1 MTPSRRRQ
9 WAVALMFVTPAFW
22 SVNYVVARSASH
34 TIAPHMLALGR
45 WLLAGALMAAM
56 HRREIVR
63 QPAAARAEAGRFLVL
78 GALGM
83 WICGAF
89 VYVAGRTTTATNIGL
104 IYAISPVLIALF
116 STLVL
121 KERIAA
127 AQITGTVTAIAG
139 FLHIVCKGEWT
150 GFATLQLT
158 PGDWWIFVAAISWAA
173 YTILLKAWP
182 SAFGPGARLALI
194 SLGGALVTLPLAI
207 AEALWFMPSQ
217 LSWQNAGYIATT
229 AIVPGIGAYLAYSF
243 MLRELGASRV
253 AVVLYLGPIYGA
265 LMGWL
270 VLGEKIRAF
279 HWAGAALILPG
290 IFLATRRGKS

>member
-34 TIAPHMLALGR
+34 TIAPHMLAFWR
-45 WLLAGALMAAM
+45 WLVAGCLMGAM
-56 HRREIVR
+56 HWAEISR
-63 QPAAARAEAGRFLVL
+63 QRGAGRAEAGRFLVL

-89 VYVAGRTTTATNIGL
+89 IYIAGRTTTATNIGL
-104 IYAISPVLIALF
+104 IYALSPVLIALF

-121 KERIAA
+121 KERIAT
-127 AQITGTVTAIAG
+127 AQITGTVIAIAG
-139 FLHIVCKGEWT
+139 FLHIVFKGAWSGLSAIE
-150 GFATLQLT
+150 LT

-194 SLGGALVTLPLAI
+194 SIGGALVTLPFAI
-207 AEALWFMPSQ
+207 GEAIWFMPSQ
-217 LSWQNAGYIATT
+217 LSWQNAGFVATT

-253 AVVLYLGPIYGA
+253 AIVLYLGPIYGA

-270 VLGEKIRAF
+270 VLGESIRAF
-279 HWAGAALILPG
+279 HLAGAALILPG
-290 IFLATRRGKS
+290 IFLATRRGK

>member
-1 MTPSRRRQ
+1 MTPHRRQQ
-9 WAVALMFVTPAFW
+9 WAVALMFVTPACW
-22 SVNYVVARSASH
+22 SVNYLVARSASH

-56 HRREIVR
+56 HWREIASHGGAVR
-63 QPAAARAEAGRFLVL
+63 KEAGRFLVL

-89 VYVAGRTTTATNIGL
+89 VYIAGRTTTATNIGL
-104 IYAISPVLIALF
+104 IYAISPVLVALF

-121 KERIAA
+121 KERIGI
-127 AQITGTVTAIAG
+127 AQIAGTAVALAG
-139 FLHIVCKGEWT
+139 FFHIVLKGEW
-150 GFATLQLT
+150 GGLSAVELT

-173 YTILLKAWP
+173 YTLLLKAWP
-182 SAFGPGARLALI
+182 TSFGSAARLALT
-194 SLGGALVTLPLAI
+194 SLGGALVILPFAI
-207 AEALWFMPSQ
+207 AEAVWFMSSE

-229 AIVPGIGAYLAYSF
+229 AIIPGVGAYLAYSF

-270 VLGEKIRAF
+270 VLGESIRPF

-290 IFLATRRGKS
+290 IFLATRKGK

>member
-22 SVNYVVARSASH
+22 SVNYLVARSASH
-34 TIAPHMLALGR
+34 TIAPHMLAFGR

-56 HRREIVR
+56 HWREIAR
-63 QPAAARAEAGRFLVL
+63 QPVAVRAEGGRFLVL

-89 VYVAGRTTTATNIGL
+89 VYIAGRTTTATNIGL
-104 IYAISPVLIALF
+104 IYAISPVLVALF
-116 STLVL
+116 STFVL
-121 KERIAA
+121 TERIAL
-127 AQITGTVTAIAG
+127 AQIAGTLVAIAG
-139 FLHIVCKGEWT
+139 FLHIVLKGAWG
-150 GFATLQLT
+150 GFAAVELT

-182 SAFGPGARLALI
+182 SVFGPGARLALI
-194 SLGGALVTLPLAI
+194 SLGGAIVILPFAI
-207 AEALWFMPSQ
+207 GEAIWFMASEV
-217 LSWQNAGYIATT
+217 SWQNAGYVATT
-229 AIVPGIGAYLAYSF
+229 AIIPGVGAYLAYSF

-270 VLGEKIRAF
+270 VLGESIRSF

-290 IFLATRRGKS
+290 IFLATRRGKA